1 MSLQNLYLSWG
12 EILSPNWKASWSFYT
27 HGRHTQGQCLGMYG
41 DQAASFSR
49 GGKQG
54 FKVQPRHG
62 RKVDPWCQP
71 VLPSSSQ
78 TSIFLPLQSSR
89 VPSWICWGP
98 FGPLS
103 SPAFPPWHRPSA
115 FTRSSRRSS
124 PQTTLPLPPPP
135 RFPLPCFYPLPR
147 AEAAESLSKHASSIK
162 WPLSALFTP
171 TGIQKE
177 TRINTENNSSQIAGF
192 FETIRISTSIW
203 CTQAVSTYYS
213 HELPNFLLKKL
224 F

>member
-12 EILSPNWKASWSFYT
+12 GILSPNWKASWSFYT

-41 DQAASFSR
+41 DQAASFSW

-103 SPAFPPWHRPSA
+103 SPAFPPWHGIVLQPSHV
-115 FTRSSRRSS
+115 
-124 PQTTLPLPPPP
+124 PQEGAHLKLL
-135 RFPLPCFYPLPR
+135 FLVLLLL
-147 AEAAESLSKHASSIK
+147 ASLSPVSS
-162 WPLSALFTP
+162 LSRGLKQQSHSANTP
-171 TGIQKE
+171 
-177 TRINTENNSSQIAGF
+177 A
-192 FETIRISTSIW
+192 
-203 CTQAVSTYYS
+203 A
-213 HELPNFLLKKL
+213 
-224 F
+224 